1 MSSDRTGG
9 RPFPVLEQPSTIV
22 RVARPNASPGSVP
35 STPRSD
41 MAQEATTP
49 LGDLPS
55 VASLDVAWVT
65 ARPQEDPEH
74 LFRMLLGAYLAGAR
88 EFVVR
93 EEPAITS
100 GTREVVRTFCRRTLG
115 PEVVSEEKETV
126 RLRDL
131 AFDRGV
137 PLERLIARMGRT
149 VVEFHREAV
158 ESWAELP
165 LREDGFWERRDDEV
179 DREAWYIE
187 RFLARE
193 RRPVGGGARSLG
205 LWTTARSLER
215 IADHAVALGEAGRQ
229 LGEVAGGAS
238 APTTFLR
245 QYHHQAMEHLEGA
258 LAARGGGE
266 ANELLDMGA
275 ALIVSGRSLADRIL
289 PEVSGGGISPATAAV
304 VARILESI
312 VRTIA
317 YAQDIAQVALDRS
330 YAVGPDGSSG
340 TRSSFAPV

>member
-1 MSSDRTGG
+1 MGG
-9 RPFPVLEQPSTIV
+9 RPFPVLESPSTT
-22 RVARPNASPGSVP
+22 ARLAAPNAPPGSLPASSRVDP
-35 STPRSD
+35 VRES
-41 MAQEATTP
+41 ATP
-49 LGDLPS
+49 LGDLAAVPS
-55 VASLDVAWVT
+55 HDVAWVT
-65 ARPQEDPEH
+65 VRPDDDPEH

-93 EEPAITS
+93 QHSGITP

-115 PEVVSEEKETV
+115 PEVVSEEAETV

-149 VVEFHREAV
+149 VVEFHREVV

-165 LREDGFWERRDDEV
+165 LREDDFWERRDDEV

-229 LGEVAGGAS
+229 LGEGAGGAS

-245 QYHHQAMEHLEGA
+245 QYHQQAMEHLEGA
-258 LAARGGGE
+258 LAARVGGE
-266 ANELLDMGA
+266 ANELLDVGE
-275 ALIVSGRSLADRIL
+275 ALIASGRSLADRIL
-289 PEVSGGGISPATAAV
+289 PEVSGGGLSPATAAV
-304 VARILESI
+304 VSRILESI

-330 YAVGPDGSSG
+330 YAVGPDGPTG
-340 TRSSFAPV
+340 GRSPVAPA